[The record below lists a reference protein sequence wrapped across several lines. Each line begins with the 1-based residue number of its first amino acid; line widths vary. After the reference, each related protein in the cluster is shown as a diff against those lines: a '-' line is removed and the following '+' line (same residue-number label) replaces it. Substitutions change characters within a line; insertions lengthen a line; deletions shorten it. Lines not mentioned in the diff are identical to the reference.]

1 LDYKRKSYYLKAVER
16 STFLKKIHDPEAE
29 NKMPELN
36 EPTPNIKKVNF
47 ISYNSYMRI

>member
-1 LDYKRKSYYLKAVER
+1 VER

-36 EPTPNIKKVNF
+36 EPAAPPIKRVNF